1 MTDQAHHWRTV
12 QVAPPPNDWI
22 AILHADDR
30 LEVRDVV
37 GVLVQEYVWAKD
49 SPQTEPARAALAVA
63 TFDGYL
69 VPACDQGGFIGA
81 MARAEYEAAKAV
93 K

>member
-1 MTDQAHHWRTV
+1 MTDSVPSWRTV

-22 AILHADDR
+22 AIFVTDDR

-49 SPQTEPARAALAVA
+49 DVRHEPARAALAVA
-63 TFDGYL
+63 TFDGTL
-69 VPACDQGGFIGA
+69 IPACDQHGFIGA
-81 MARAEYEAAKAV
+81 MARADYEAAKAA